1 MPTVSYTHLDVY
13 KRQALFSGHKKSAA
27 LLTPPDGMR
36 ETDIALE
43 SSTCTGETVIGFRC
57 KADGHLLNAV
67 VVRSRADIETF
78 YKSYGFVYTL
88 SLIHI

>member
-1 MPTVSYTHLDVY
+1 MSFFT
-13 KRQALFSGHKKSAA
+13 ALFSGSKKPAA
-27 LLTPPDGMR
+27 LLTPPDDMR

-43 SSTCTGETVIGFRC
+43 SSTCTGETVIGFRS

-78 YKSYGFVYTL
+78 YKGYGFVYAGKFDK
-88 SLIHI
+88 